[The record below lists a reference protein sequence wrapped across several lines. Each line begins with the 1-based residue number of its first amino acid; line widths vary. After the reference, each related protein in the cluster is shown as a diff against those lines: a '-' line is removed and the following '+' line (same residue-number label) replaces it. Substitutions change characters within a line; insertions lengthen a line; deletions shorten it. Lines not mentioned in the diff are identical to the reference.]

1 MKKTIVLFV
10 LGLSFSFKLFAQ
22 TDPATSVVTG
32 PMGGGPLGG
41 PMVGAMPLFA
51 GQGLDFSFGGKQGIG
66 NIGTS
71 FSWWHSFYS
80 FSRFAVSGG
89 YRWNQTLF
97 DNANFTAK
105 SKSGSYPD
113 EIFVSGNGTSVNIMV
128 SGEMEPI
135 AGLGFGFNI
144 DLLGVSYGKLDVV
157 GQKFGSTTETFPK
170 GTLEAN
176 MPLGNLLVGPN
187 LDFGN
192 LNSEFYLYFFKAPF
206 MQVRV
211 GLSHLY
217 SSVLIGDDEKV
228 YNSYFSIPFM
238 AFRGTF

>member
-1 MKKTIVLFV
+1 MKKLIFLVALV
-10 LGLSFSFKLFAQ
+10 ISSSGKLFAQ
-22 TDPATSVVTG
+22 TDPTTNVVTG

-51 GQGLDFSFGGKQGIG
+51 GQGLDFSFGGKQAISNFGA
-66 NIGTS
+66 S

-97 DNANFTAK
+97 DNANFKAK
-105 SKSGSYPD
+105 RRSGSYPD

-144 DLLGVSYGKLDVV
+144 DVLGVSYGKLDVV
-157 GQKFGSTTETFPK
+157 GQKIGSTTETFPK
-170 GTLEAN
+170 GEIGAN
-176 MPLGNLLVGPN
+176 MPSFNLLVGPN
-187 LDFGN
+187 LDLGN

-206 MQVRV
+206 MQVRA

-217 SSVLIGDDEKV
+217 SSVRISDEGKV
-228 YNSYFSIPFM
+228 YRSYFNIPFV
-238 AFRGTF
+238 AFRVAY